1 MNLFSAPREVV
12 FTCLG
17 YALGCLSTGFYLV
30 RFRTG
35 QDLRSIASGS
45 TGSTNVK
52 RILGTSGFVVTLI
65 GDVAKAAFA
74 VWAAYLLQISSWGVV
89 AVMIALVAGHIWPV
103 QLGFHGGKGLA
114 PGLGVLAAIDYRAA
128 LICGGIAAL
137 GPLLGFGPATLLLA
151 AVVAPGILALL
162 NHGAAEMTG
171 MSVVV
176 VLTLVAHRDNIRAFF
191 AERRGRKGLQA

>member
-17 YALGCLSTGFYLV
+17 YALGCLSTGYYLV

-52 RILGTSGFVVTLI
+52 RILGTSGFVLTLI

-89 AVMIALVAGHIWPV
+89 AVMIALVAGQSGRFNSDFMAAKAWLRDWESWLPSTT
-103 QLGFHGGKGLA
+103 
-114 PGLGVLAAIDYRAA
+114 VLR
-128 LICGGIAAL
+128 
-137 GPLLGFGPATLLLA
+137 
-151 AVVAPGILALL
+151 
-162 NHGAAEMTG
+162 
-171 MSVVV
+171 
-176 VLTLVAHRDNIRAFF
+176 
-191 AERRGRKGLQA
+191 